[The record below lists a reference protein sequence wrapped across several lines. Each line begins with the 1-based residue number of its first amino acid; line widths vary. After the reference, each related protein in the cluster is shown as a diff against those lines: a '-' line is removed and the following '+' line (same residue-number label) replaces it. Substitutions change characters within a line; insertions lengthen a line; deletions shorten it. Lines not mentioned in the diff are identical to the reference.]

1 MLLEVE
7 QVASFYGRTPIL
19 QSLSFRLER
28 GECLCVIGRN
38 GVGKTTLIRTLMGL
52 TDSATGRISLAD
64 RDILPLPTYAR
75 AAAGLGYVP
84 QGRQILGSLTV
95 RENILLGTF
104 AGRTPGRDIP
114 ESCLAL
120 FPYLRDNLD
129 QRAGLLS
136 GGQQQQLAIARALA
150 LNPEILLLDEPTD
163 GIQPN
168 IVREIGAMLLRLNRE
183 LGLTMILTEQHIKV
197 ARRIGHAF
205 IMMDNGRIIAGGPIN
220 EMTDELVATHM
231 TV

>member
-1 MLLEVE
+1 MLLEVD

-19 QSLSFRLER
+19 QNLSFELER
-28 GECLCVIGRN
+28 GQCLCVIGRN

-64 RDILPLPTYAR
+64 RDILRLPTYAR

-84 QGRQILGSLTV
+84 QGHQILGSLTV

-104 AGRTPGRDIP
+104 AGRTPGGGIP
-114 ESCLAL
+114 QGCLEL

-129 QRAGLLS
+129 RRAGLLS

-150 LNPEILLLDEPTD
+150 LDPEILLLDEPTD

-205 IMMDNGRIIAGGPIN
+205 IMMDNGRIVASGPIGD
-220 EMTDELVATHM
+220 MTDTLVATHM

>member
-1 MLLEVE
+1 MLLEVND
-7 QVASFYGRTPIL
+7 VSSFYGRTPIL
-19 QSLSFRLER
+19 QNLSLGLEQ
-28 GECLCVIGRN
+28 GQCMCVIGRN

-52 TDSATGRISLAD
+52 TDSATGHIILAGK
-64 RDILPLPTYAR
+64 DIIGLPTHVR

-84 QGRQILGSLTV
+84 QGRQIIGNFTV

-104 AGRTPGRDIP
+104 AGRTDHNEIP
-114 ESCLAL
+114 ENCLDL
-120 FPYLRDNLD
+120 FPYLRDNLAR
-129 QRAGLLS
+129 RAGLLS

-197 ARRIGHAF
+197 ARRIGHVF
-205 IMMDNGRIIAGGPIN
+205 ILMDNGRVVARGPIA
-220 EMTDELVATHM
+220 EMTDDLVSTHM
-231 TV
+231 SV